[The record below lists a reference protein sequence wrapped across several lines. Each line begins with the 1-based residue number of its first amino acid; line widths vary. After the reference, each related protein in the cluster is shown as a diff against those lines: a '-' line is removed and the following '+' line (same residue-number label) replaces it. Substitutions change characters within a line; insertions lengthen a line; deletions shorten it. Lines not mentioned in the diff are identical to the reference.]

1 MAHSHFLQASF
12 WHMNAFCSF
21 LRLLFIHAL
30 PLSTAPSSGTE
41 FRKAPCATSNPCLL
55 FGQRGAVPAPAPCRT
70 HAIAL
75 PHTNTSGCEAAAA
88 WDLGSPAEQEGR
100 LQNAVWGRY
109 GLSAYILLANFLAYV
124 YSLYSSNRQINFT
137 QPFAGYF
144 FFAEYP
150 TSITITPTVESD
162 VLAKSTC

>member
-1 MAHSHFLQASF
+1 MSF
-12 WHMNAFCSF
+12 WA
-21 LRLLFIHAL
+21 AL
-30 PLSTAPSSGTE
+30 GC
-41 FRKAPCATSNPCLL
+41 PC
-55 FGQRGAVPAPAPCRT
+55 APAPCRT

-75 PHTNTSGCEAAAA
+75 PHTNTSGCGAAAA

-100 LQNAVWGRY
+100 LQNAIQGRY
-109 GLSAYILLANFLAYV
+109 GLSAYILLANFLVYV

-137 QPFAGYF
+137 QPFAGY

>member
-1 MAHSHFLQASF
+1 MSSF
-12 WHMNAFCSF
+12 WATWGC
-21 LRLLFIHAL
+21 
-30 PLSTAPSSGTE
+30 
-41 FRKAPCATSNPCLL
+41 PC
-55 FGQRGAVPAPAPCRT
+55 APAPCRT

-100 LQNAVWGRY
+100 LQNAIQGRY
-109 GLSAYILLANFLAYV
+109 GLSAYILLANFLVYV

-144 FFAEYP
+144 FLQNTQLP
-150 TSITITPTVESD
+150 LPSHPLLNQTSLPNPHANATPGDTPANKKQSPPLIFCHVKVQGLEQASPIGSLPGQHLS
-162 VLAKSTC
+162 VQIYSISS